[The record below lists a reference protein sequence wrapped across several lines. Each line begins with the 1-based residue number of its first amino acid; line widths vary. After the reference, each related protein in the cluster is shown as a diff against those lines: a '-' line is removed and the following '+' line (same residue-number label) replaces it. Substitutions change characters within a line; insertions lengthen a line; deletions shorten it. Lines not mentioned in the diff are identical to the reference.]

1 MALGGMMMN
10 QQLAPGWYEDLD
22 DPNHLYYRYWDGHAW
37 TNLTSGNL
45 SDIERVGAEGLE
57 TGRYGWALGFLAWIL
72 PFVGLL
78 LAAIAMSLA
87 YSRARFKGSALCT
100 ENARRAT
107 NWGLTILV
115 LALLCILYVVVVTN
129 TVPDATQG
137 FFPVGAVVIAYIVI
151 VLAHTVI
158 TIAGTVK
165 AGRGKVFNPGI
176 AIPFIRASR

>member
-1 MALGGMMMN
+1 MN
-10 QQLAPGWYEDLD
+10 QQTPAGWYEDLD
-22 DPNHLYYRYWDGHAW
+22 DPTFLHYRYWDGQAW

-45 SDIERVGAEGLE
+45 SDIERAGAAGLE
-57 TGRYGWALGFLAWIL
+57 TGRYGWASGFLAWIPI
-72 PFVGLL
+72 PFAGLII
-78 LAAIAMSLA
+78 AAIAMSLA
-87 YSRARFKGSALCT
+87 YSRARFEGSALCT

-115 LALLCILYVVVVTN
+115 FALVCVLYVVVVTN
-129 TVPDATQG
+129 TVPDANQG
-137 FFPVGAVVIAYIVI
+137 FFPVGAVVIAYIVV